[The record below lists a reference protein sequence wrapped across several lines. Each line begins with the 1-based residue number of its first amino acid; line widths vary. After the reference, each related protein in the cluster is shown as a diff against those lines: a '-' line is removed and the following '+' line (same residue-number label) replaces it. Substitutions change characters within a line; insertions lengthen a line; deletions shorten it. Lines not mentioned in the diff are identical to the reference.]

1 MEDDMHDTVALFGLP
16 IANQTMDETVSRIE
30 GWIDSGETCQIAT
43 ANLDFVRNAMLD
55 KQLHQ
60 VICECSLVLPDGAPL
75 IWASRLIGKP
85 LRERVTGVDLVPRLA
100 ELSARRGF
108 SIYFLGSDERN
119 SKRAQEALQRAY
131 PGLRIAGW
139 HSPEVLPLGEMDNE
153 DILGRIRQAAPDI
166 LLVAFGNPKQ
176 ELWIHANRACLDGM
190 VAIGIGGSLE
200 IIAGSVK
207 RAPQWAQS
215 MSLEWIFR
223 MGQEPLRLFP
233 RYCKD
238 ALALARLLP
247 VSVAV
252 SSFQPGKGK
261 REPGLLFVRELPGAR
276 FLTAPTDVQGS
287 LCAAIIQEAV
297 MASRQRQIVVVDF
310 SATRRVEADALGA
323 LLVARRTLL
332 AAGQRLCLV
341 GMNSTIRRVI
351 QFSELG
357 HLLVAASP
365 EVMNCTS
372 ADIAKESAAATAL
385 VAERPVTAASSESI
399 HAQTAVSA

>member
-1 MEDDMHDTVALFGLP
+1 MHCTVALFGLP
-16 IANQTMDETVSRIE
+16 IANLTMDETVSRIE
-30 GWIDSGETCQIAT
+30 GWIGSGQTYQVAT

-60 VICECSLVLPDGAPL
+60 VICECSMVLPDGAPL
-75 IWASRLIGKP
+75 VWASRLIGKP

-100 ELSARRGF
+100 EMSARRGF

-119 SKRAQEALQRAY
+119 SMRAQEVLQRAY

-139 HSPEVLPLGEMDNE
+139 HSPEVLPLEEMDNE
-153 DILGRIRQAAPDI
+153 DILRRIRQAAPDI

-176 ELWIHANRACLDGM
+176 ELWIHANRARLDGT

-215 MSLEWIFR
+215 MSLEWAFR
-223 MGQEPLRLFP
+223 MGQEPMRLLP
-233 RYCKD
+233 RYCMD

-247 VSVAV
+247 VSLAV
-252 SSFQPGKGK
+252 SKLQPRK
-261 REPGLLFVRELPGAR
+261 RKPGSLIVRELPGAR
-276 FLTAPTDVQGS
+276 FLTAPADVQGS
-287 LCAAIIQEAV
+287 LCAVIMQEAV
-297 MASRQRQIVVVDF
+297 MASRQRQILVVDF

-323 LLVARRTLL
+323 LLVARRTLSE
-332 AAGQRLCLV
+332 AGQRLCLV

-357 HLLVAASP
+357 HLLPAAGP
-365 EVMNCTS
+365 EVMSCTS
-372 ADIAKESAAATAL
+372 AGLEEASAAAPAL
-385 VAERPVTAASSESI
+385 VAERPVTATSSESI
-399 HAQTAVSA
+399 HAQTAVNA